1 MLNIH
6 FKNQTSITGCIIEF
20 EYPYG
25 EKTVQDIIRDMHQNA
40 ERNILAI
47 QTVKSLPGPFGL
59 QCYSSITDINEK
71 ETMQLWYARN
81 VNNCNLIEIPLSV
94 SDHLVLGENIVFNF
108 VESVNLLHVKKEMEN
123 CLPASFQFWAIP
135 DI

>member
-25 EKTVQDIIRDMHQNA
+25 EKTVQDIIRDMHRNA

-71 ETMQLWYARN
+71 ETMQSWYARN
-81 VNNCNLIEIPLSV
+81 VKNCNLIEIPLSV
-94 SDHLVLGENIVFNF
+94 SDHLVLGENIVFKF
-108 VESVNLLHVKKEMEN
+108 CGIIESALCEKSNGKLSSCFFSVLGY
-123 CLPASFQFWAIP
+123 S
-135 DI
+135 